1 MEAVDAPVRTER
13 YIDPYLA
20 GALLGVVLFCAYAL
34 TGTGLG
40 ASGAINRAQLSIVKL
55 VAPSHVDSVKHF
67 AATAGG
73 SRQPL
78 ADPSVGM
85 LLGTLLG
92 GFASGLLHRRVR
104 VELSTGPRATA
115 GTRLLLAFTGG
126 GIMGFGAR
134 LARGCTSGQALS
146 GGAVLSVGSFAFMF
160 SIFGA
165 GYALAWFFRK
175 QWI

>member
-1 MEAVDAPVRTER
+1 MAHAEATARPER

-20 GALLGVVLFCAYAL
+20 GVLLGLVLFTAYVV
-34 TGTGLG
+34 TGSGLG
-40 ASGAINRAQLSIVKL
+40 ASGAINRVQLSVVKL
-55 VAPSHVDSVKHF
+55 VAPAHVDAVKHF

-73 SRQPL
+73 TRQPL
-78 ADPSVGM
+78 VDPSVGM
-85 LLGTLLG
+85 LLGTLVG
-92 GFASGLLHRRVR
+92 GFLSGLAHRRVR
-104 VELSTGPRATA
+104 VEIRKGPRATVR
-115 GTRLLLAFTGG
+115 TRLLMAFVGG

-165 GYALAWFFRK
+165 GYALAWFLRR

>member
-1 MEAVDAPVRTER
+1 MASPDLDARVER

-20 GALLGVVLFCAYAL
+20 GALLGLVLFAAYAL

-40 ASGAINRAQLSIVKL
+40 ASGAINRVQLSIVKV
-55 VAPSHVDSVKHF
+55 VAPSHVDTVKHF

-78 ADPSVGM
+78 VDPSVGM
-85 LLGTLLG
+85 LLGTVLG
-92 GFASGLLHRRVR
+92 GVISGLLHGRMR
-104 VELSTGPRATA
+104 VEVRKGPRART
-115 GTRLLLAFTGG
+115 GTRLALAFLGG

-160 SIFGA
+160 SIFGSA
-165 GYALAWFFRK
+165 YALAWFLRR
-175 QWI
+175 QWT

>member
-1 MEAVDAPVRTER
+1 MEPTEQGRTER

-20 GALLGVVLFCAYAL
+20 GALLGLVLFGAYAL
-34 TGTGLG
+34 TGSGLG
-40 ASGAINRAQLSIVKL
+40 ASGAINRVQLAVLKIF
-55 VAPSHVDSVKHF
+55 APGHIDTVKHF

-73 SRQPL
+73 DRRPL
-78 ADPSVGM
+78 LDPSVGM
-85 LLGTLLG
+85 LLGTLVG
-92 GFASGLLHRRVR
+92 GLLSGLLHGRVR
-104 VELSTGPRATA
+104 FELRKGPRASA
-115 GTRLLLAFTGG
+115 RTRLVLAFVGG

-146 GGAVLSVGSFAFMF
+146 GGATLSVGSFAFMF

-165 GYALAWFFRK
+165 GYALAWFLRK